1 MNIQL
6 ISRIFP
12 VQIVWWEL
20 MLASRLFVHAKPK
33 LVSILLCST
42 CDGFSVVWL
51 ALAMQTLEALQNVGI
66 RSFMH
71 TDAYYTDHMT
81 VS

>member
-1 MNIQL
+1 MGALCICSHVVCSTWF
-6 ISRIFP
+6 IMIFP

-51 ALAMQTLEALQNVGI
+51 ALAMQTLKA
-66 RSFMH
+66 S
-71 TDAYYTDHMT
+71 
-81 VS
+81 